1 MGLGH
6 IIPGRRVGIDYLEHG
21 PSRRTRHRQNKTKP
35 TDSSFHG
42 RHLNFPGGS
51 SQPLSLLAL
60 EFTVLLLS
68 RRIFISL
75 VTAGIAAGPAGAKL
89 ALGRT
94 VAVDA
99 QIDPSLLR
107 RAFEAL
113 DRHRGSIVYQD
124 VMGVVDFSLPS
135 RAPRFHLVNLA
146 NGNVQSHLVA
156 HGRGSD
162 PSHTGWLE
170 RFSNEPRSNAT
181 SAGAYRTSSLYEG
194 AHGRSMRLEGLD
206 PTNSNA
212 LARAIVVHSAWY
224 VNQEMIGHTG
234 MLGRSQGCFAVADSS
249 LSEITMRLGAGRLIY
264 ADKA

>member
-1 MGLGH
+1 
-6 IIPGRRVGIDYLEHG
+6 
-21 PSRRTRHRQNKTKP
+21 
-35 TDSSFHG
+35 
-42 RHLNFPGGS
+42 
-51 SQPLSLLAL
+51 L
-60 EFTVLLLS
+60 EFTVLILS
-68 RRIFISL
+68 RRFFINL
-75 VTAGIAAGPAGAKL
+75 AIAGVASGSAAAKL

-94 VAVDA
+94 AAVDA
-99 QIDPSLLR
+99 QMDPSLLR
-107 RAFEAL
+107 RALDAL
-113 DRHRGSIVYQD
+113 NRHRGSISHQD

-135 RAPRFHLVNLA
+135 RAPRFHMVDLA

-181 SAGAYRTSSLYEG
+181 SAGAYRTGSLYEG

-234 MLGRSQGCFAVADSS
+234 MLGRSQGCFAVADAS
-249 LSEITMRLGAGRLIY
+249 LAEITLRLGAGRLIY